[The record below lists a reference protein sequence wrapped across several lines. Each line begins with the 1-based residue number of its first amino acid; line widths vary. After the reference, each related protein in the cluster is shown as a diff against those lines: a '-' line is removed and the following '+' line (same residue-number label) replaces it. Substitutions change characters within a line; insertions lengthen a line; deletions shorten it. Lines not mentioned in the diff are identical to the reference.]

1 MTPAIRNIVFDIG
14 NVVVRWDP
22 DWIIRQ
28 TFGDGHDHETLRT
41 GVFSREVWL
50 PLNLGLI
57 SVPDAK
63 ASYVS
68 SGLML
73 ADDADRL
80 FEVVLESM
88 SPLPG
93 SVDLMQDALDAG
105 YRIFALSDNVHEFV
119 AHYKAHHPWWHLFE
133 GAVISAEIGEV
144 KPNPGIYDHLLTTW
158 SLTPSETLFMDD
170 VAANVAGAHA
180 MGLHAFQF
188 STASDARSRFAQDY
202 GIRLD

>member
-1 MTPAIRNIVFDIG
+1 MTPAIRTIVFDIG

-28 TFGDGHDHETLRT
+28 TFGDAADHEGLRA

-50 PLNLGLI
+50 PLNLGQI

-63 ASYVS
+63 ACYVS
-68 SGLML
+68 NGLMQ

-80 FEVVLESM
+80 FDVVLESM
-88 SPLPG
+88 SPLSG
-93 SVDLMQDALDAG
+93 SVELMQAALDAG

-119 AHYKAHHPWWHLFE
+119 AHYKAHHRWWKLFE

-144 KPNPGIYDHLLTTW
+144 KPNPGIYDHLLSTW
-158 SLTPSETLFMDD
+158 SLTPAETLFMDD

-180 MGLHAFQF
+180 MGMHAFQF
-188 STASDARSRFAQDY
+188 TTADDARARFARDFAITL
-202 GIRLD
+202 G

>member
-1 MTPAIRNIVFDIG
+1 MTPTIRNIVFDIG

-28 TFGDGHDHETLRT
+28 TFGEGHDHEALRA
-41 GVFSREVWL
+41 GVFSRDVWL
-50 PLNLGLI
+50 PLNLGQI

-63 ASYVS
+63 DRYVS
-68 SGLML
+68 SGLMQ
-73 ADDADRL
+73 ADVADRL
-80 FEVVLESM
+80 FAVVLESM

-105 YRIFALSDNVHEFV
+105 YRVFALSDNVHEFV
-119 AHYKAHHPWWHLFE
+119 AYYKAHHPWWQLFE

-144 KPNPGIYDHLLTTW
+144 KPNPGIYKHLLSTW

-188 STASDARSRFAQDY
+188 STAHDARARFTQDY
-202 GIRLD
+202 GILLG